1 MDLVKKGKEEKETP
15 VRPSPTEMLFETYPD
30 QPEMIDYM

>member
-15 VRPSPTEMLFETYPD
+15 FRPSPTEMLFETYPD
-30 QPEMIDYM
+30 QLEMIEYM